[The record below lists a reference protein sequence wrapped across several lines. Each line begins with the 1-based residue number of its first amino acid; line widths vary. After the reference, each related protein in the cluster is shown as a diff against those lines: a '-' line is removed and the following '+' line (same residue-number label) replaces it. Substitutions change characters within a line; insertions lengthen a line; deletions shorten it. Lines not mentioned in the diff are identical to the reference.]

1 MRASCLIL
9 LLYLIPSCITDVL
22 RKEICVPGYMVFAAI
37 RIVLAVIYVDPILI
51 SDLCTAAMIGILM
64 LIPGAHGI
72 IGGGDL
78 ISMATVGLCIGLYNV
93 PVFFTIL
100 ALCSAVMAAI
110 MTYKKIPL
118 KEQVPMLP
126 TITVAYVGTLL
137 LIGIHK

>member
-22 RKEICVPGYMVFAAI
+22 RKEICVPGYMVF
-37 RIVLAVIYVDPILI
+37 
-51 SDLCTAAMIGILM
+51 
-64 LIPGAHGI
+64 
-72 IGGGDL
+72 
-78 ISMATVGLCIGLYNV
+78 ATVGLCIGLYNV